1 MREHGVLTS
10 RTRHCSRGNWGSLA
24 APLETVS
31 KIKVPVYSKVH
42 TIIVCVRQA
51 FCLRLINLS
60 LAAKEK
66 APEGGPGLRG
76 ETAAG

>member
-1 MREHGVLTS
+1 
-10 RTRHCSRGNWGSLA
+10 
-24 APLETVS
+24 
-31 KIKVPVYSKVH
+31 
-42 TIIVCVRQA
+42 
-51 FCLRLINLS
+51 LINLS